1 MEVFTFENE
10 DHTLGVLL
18 QQELL
23 ENRDVVFAGYIAE
36 HPLEKVI
43 KLKIQTKMDQMDQ
56 EFPELLKK
64 DAESENVVVPPSPRE
79 VLRDSIN
86 NLIEQ
91 LDDMKDFFEESFNA

>member
-10 DHTLGVLL
+10 DHTLGALL

-23 ENRDVVFAGYIAE
+23 ENRDVVFVGYIAE

-56 EFPELLKK
+56 EFPKLKSS
-64 DAESENVVVPPSPRE
+64 DESSEKSVIPPSPSE
-79 VLRDSIN
+79 VLRESIN

-91 LDDMKDFFEESFNA
+91 LNDMEEIFDESFN